1 VDYDLRDTWPLP
13 FEGQAELE
21 FTAGRGAVA
30 LVPIDPG
37 AEAFLEVT
45 GRGAAGV
52 GVRVTRAGRVVRVDV
67 RRDTGFRRSDERGE
81 TTVVLHVPRDIRAQ
95 LETEAGSMEARGLG
109 PCALTIRT
117 GAGRIALSDVYGRL
131 RLSAGAGQIAGHGLG
146 GSIDIQANAGAIL
159 LEIESL
165 DPGEHRIYS
174 GAGTIRLGI
183 ARDVDARVEVDHGR
197 GPVEIDYPT
206 RRHAAAVLRISSTNG
221 SIYVREG
228 HASGLRAPVRV
239 PHEAPLS
246 PPMPEGKRTTDADE
260 TPASKASDQ
269 DVERIL
275 ELVAAGQ
282 LSARAAKGLLS
293 ALTRT

>member
-1 VDYDLRDTWPLP
+1 MDYDLRDTWPLP

-21 FTAGRGAVA
+21 FTSGRGAVA
-30 LVPIDPG
+30 LVPADPG
-37 AEAFLEVT
+37 TEAFLEVT
-45 GRGAAGV
+45 GRDATGI
-52 GVRVTRAGRVVRVDV
+52 GVRVTRAGHVVRVDV

-81 TTVVLHVPRDIRAQ
+81 TSVVLHVPADIRAQ
-95 LETEAGSMEARGLG
+95 LDTEAGSIEARGLG
-109 PCALTIRT
+109 PCALAVRT

-131 RLSAGAGQIAGHGLG
+131 QLSAGAGQIAGHGLG

-159 LEIESL
+159 LEVDSL

-174 GAGTIRLGI
+174 GAGTIRLVI

-197 GPVEIDYPT
+197 GPVEIDYPS
-206 RRHAAAVLRISSTNG
+206 RRHAAAVVRISSSHG

-228 HASGLRAPVRV
+228 HVSGRRVPVRV
-239 PHEAPLS
+239 PYDVPLI
-246 PPMPEGKRTTDADE
+246 PPMPEGRRTTGADE
-260 TPASKASDQ
+260 PAVSKASDE

-275 ELVAAGQ
+275 ELVEAGQ